1 VDTLVTDLVE
11 QSERSGDIVQGEEVA
26 AAMDRL
32 RTFMFEQVYLGV
44 EARREHRRIET
55 VLRTLFD
62 HYCEEPEELPDRRP
76 ADGIA
81 PEDLGQR
88 VTDYLAGMT
97 DRFCIREFRAL
108 TVPRSFA

>member
-1 VDTLVTDLVE
+1 
-11 QSERSGDIVQGEEVA
+11 
-26 AAMDRL
+26 MDRL
-32 RTFMFEQVYLGV
+32 RSFMFERVYLGP

-62 HYCEEPEELPDRRP
+62 HYCERPERLPELRSPSAP
-76 ADGIA
+76 AA
-81 PEDLGQR
+81 EEALAER

-97 DRFCIREFRAL
+97 DRFCIREFEAL